1 MTSEFFPARAPCDAG
16 PAPLGPS
23 GEQPEEGVTC
33 VDALRVR
40 GHRGHRR
47 VPRFLSMG
55 KANPFSVISREGS
68 RTGLPRHPIQG
79 PPRDGHPRVAYARA
93 APQIPIRP
101 LPWG

>member
-1 MTSEFFPARAPCDAG
+1 M
-16 PAPLGPS
+16 
-23 GEQPEEGVTC
+23 
-33 VDALRVR
+33 DALRVR

-79 PPRDGHPRVAYARA
+79 PPRDGRPRVAYAWA
-93 APQIPIRP
+93 APQIPVRP